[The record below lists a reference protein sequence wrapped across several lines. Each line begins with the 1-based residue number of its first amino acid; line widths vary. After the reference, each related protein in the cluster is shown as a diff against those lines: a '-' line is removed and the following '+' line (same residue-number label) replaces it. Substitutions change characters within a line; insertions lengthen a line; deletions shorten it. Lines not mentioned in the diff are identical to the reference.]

1 MKLAILSLS
10 LLAITPILVSCAST
24 PEELEY
30 KMIEKEKRFDDRQ
43 EMYAIRSEGFDR
55 RLQKMSDNA
64 DNRMGASFDQL
75 MAE

>member
-1 MKLAILSLS
+1 
-10 LLAITPILVSCAST
+10 
-24 PEELEY
+24 
-30 KMIEKEKRFDDRQ
+30 MIEKEKRFDDRQ